1 MSSAATQAFVLGL
14 LLGLQPDLARS
25 ADYGASLFRD
35 EVSKQEKIYQSKGA
49 ARPDGYVIDRSL
61 MLYQE
66 GLCTGFG
73 PTLAALGPSQ
83 RWLDIGAGQGQAVV
97 DYMTAKYDAV
107 LYADRERPPAKAQV
121 VAMSVE
127 DRRTPRWHEAEAG
140 LDGGKLRY
148 LAGKRLREYS
158 PAELGTFQLITD
170 VVGGFSYSVDLS
182 LFVQQVLSLLDVNG
196 SFYTLLGDVQFEK
209 GGNKPYYEDTYFLT
223 DIRKPDGS
231 EVRMCSWLKS
241 IGCVEVQC
249 EPKDWQPPVESFRI
263 RKICSDVKV
272 PPLLPVH
279 YEAGTPPGRRYLL
292 TR

>member
-1 MSSAATQAFVLGL
+1 MKSTAARAFVLAL
-14 LLGLQPDLARS
+14 LLCLRPDVAPG
-25 ADYGASLFRD
+25 ADYGTALFRD

-73 PTLAALGPSQ
+73 PALAALGPSH

-97 DYMTAKYDAV
+97 DYVTAKYDVV
-107 LYADRERPPAKAQV
+107 LYADRERPPAKAEA

-140 LDGGKLRY
+140 PGAGRLRY

-158 PAELGTFQLITD
+158 PAELGRFQLITD

-182 LFVQQVLSLLDVNG
+182 RFVEQVLALLEVDG

-241 IGCVEVQC
+241 ISCVEVRC
-249 EPKDWQPPVESFRI
+249 EPKDWQPPVESFHV
-263 RKICSDVKV
+263 RKTCGDVKV
-272 PPLLPVH
+272 PALLPVH

>member
-1 MSSAATQAFVLGL
+1 MKWTATQAFVLAL
-14 LLGLQPDLARS
+14 LLCLRPDIALG
-25 ADYGASLFRD
+25 ADYGTALFRD
-35 EVSKQEKIYQSKGA
+35 EVSKQEKIYQSHGP
-49 ARPDGYVIDRSL
+49 ARPNGYVIDRSL
-61 MLYQE
+61 MLYAE
-66 GLCTGFG
+66 GLCTGFR
-73 PTLAALGPSQ
+73 PDLAALGPSQ
-83 RWLDIGAGQGQAVV
+83 RWLDIGAGQGQAVI
-97 DYMTAKYDAV
+97 DYVTSRYDV
-107 LYADRERPPAKAQV
+107 VHYADRERPPARAQV

-127 DRRTPRWHEAEAG
+127 DRRTLQWQQTEAG
-140 LDGGKLRY
+140 AGAGKLRY

-182 LFVQQVLSLLDVNG
+182 LFVQQVLSLLDVDG

-241 IGCVEVQC
+241 ISCVEVQC